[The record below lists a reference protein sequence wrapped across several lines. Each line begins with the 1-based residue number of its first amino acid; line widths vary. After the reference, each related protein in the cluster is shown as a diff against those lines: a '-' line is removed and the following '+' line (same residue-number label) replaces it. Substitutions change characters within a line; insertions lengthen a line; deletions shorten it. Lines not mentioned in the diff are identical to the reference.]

1 MYTPVDKRNA
11 ISIDAAR
18 EVIKESVAK
27 LPSKIETI
35 KASEANHRVIAEDVT
50 APNDL
55 PTFRRSGYDGF
66 ALIKSDLK
74 SFPTRLKV
82 VGDIPAG
89 ADFDRPIVSGEAV
102 RIMTGGYVPD
112 GADLVVMLETTK
124 MIDDDTVEISEIQKK
139 DNITQIGDYFKE
151 GDTLLAKDTEINPG
165 GISLLAAFD
174 VQEIKVYQQPKI
186 GIITTGSELLH
197 PGEAIKNGKIYNS
210 NGPLIKNL
218 CLENGAQVISYTQ
231 IKDDPQLLKEAVTDL
246 QGKCDVIITDGGVS
260 VGDFDIIADLAKS
273 ADQLLFNKLEMRPGS
288 VTTAFVDKGTMY
300 FGLSGNPGACFTGFY
315 LYVEYALRLM
325 QKQASRL
332 IECQGTL
339 NAEYTK
345 TNMYDRILRGKY
357 HIDKDQIEIGR
368 VGGDASGNLNN
379 LQRATCMF
387 EIPRG
392 DSITPK
398 GSVLRTWLLP
408 FK

>member
-1 MYTPVDKRNA
+1 MYKPVDQRNA
-11 ISIDAAR
+11 ISIDEAR
-18 EVIKESVAK
+18 KVIVDNIESVSLKTEKVPA
-27 LPSKIETI
+27 SK
-35 KASEANHRVIAEDVT
+35 ANHRIIAEDIK
-50 APNDL
+50 APHDF

-66 ALIKSDLK
+66 AMLQSDLK
-74 SFPTRLKV
+74 NLPANLKV

-89 ADFDRPIVSGEAV
+89 ADFDRPLVSGEAV

-112 GADLVVMLETTK
+112 GADIVVMLETTR
-124 MIDDDTVEISEIQKK
+124 MIDKDTVQITEIQKK
-139 DNITQIGDYFKE
+139 DNITQIGDYFKK
-151 GDTLLAKDTEINPG
+151 DDLLLAKDTEINPG
-165 GISLLAAFD
+165 GISLLSAFD
-174 VQEIKVYQQPKI
+174 VQEISVYKKPTI
-186 GIITTGSELLH
+186 GIITTGSELLN
-197 PGEAIKNGKIYNS
+197 PGEKIVNGKIFNS
-210 NGPLIKNL
+210 NGPMIREL
-218 CLENGAQVISYTQ
+218 CKENGADVISYTQ
-231 IKDDPQLLKEAVTDL
+231 IKDDPKALKQAVNDIL
-246 QGKCDVIITDGGVS
+246 GKCDVIITDGGVS

-273 ADQLLFNKLEMRPGS
+273 SEKLLFNKLEMRPGS
-288 VTTAFVDKGTMY
+288 VTTAFIYDNTLF

-325 QKQASRL
+325 QHQASRC
-332 IECQGTL
+332 IECTGTL
-339 NAEYTK
+339 NSEYTK

-357 HIDKDQIEIGR
+357 IFNGDHIEISR

-392 DSITPK
+392 KSITPK

>member
-1 MYTPVDKRNA
+1 MYKPVDNRNA
-11 ISIDAAR
+11 ISIDEARKVIVDNIDSVKLTTEKIAA
-18 EVIKESVAK
+18 I
-27 LPSKIETI
+27 T
-35 KASEANHRVIAEDVT
+35 ANHRIIAEDVT
-50 APNDL
+50 APHDF

-66 ALIKSDLK
+66 AMLQSDLTNL
-74 SFPTRLKV
+74 PADLKV

-89 ADFDRPIVSGEAV
+89 ADFDRPLVSGEAV

-112 GADLVVMLETTK
+112 GADIVVMLETTR
-124 MIDDDTVEISEIQKK
+124 MIDKDTVQITEIQKK
-139 DNITQIGDYFKE
+139 DNITQIGDYFKK

-165 GISLLAAFD
+165 GISLLSAFD
-174 VQEIKVYQQPKI
+174 VQEISVYKKPTI
-186 GIITTGSELLH
+186 GIITTGSELLN
-197 PGEAIKNGKIYNS
+197 PGEKIVNGKIFNS
-210 NGPLIKNL
+210 NGPMIRDL
-218 CLENGAQVISYTQ
+218 CKENGADVISYTQ
-231 IKDDPQLLKEAVTDL
+231 IKDDPAALKSAVNDLL
-246 QGKCDVIITDGGVS
+246 GKCDVIITDGGVS

-273 ADQLLFNKLEMRPGS
+273 SEKLLFNKLEMRPGS
-288 VTTAFVDKGTMY
+288 VTTTFIYDGTLF

-325 QKQASRL
+325 QHQVSRC
-332 IECQGTL
+332 IECTGTL

-345 TNMYDRILRGKY
+345 TNMYDRILRGQYKFVGD
-357 HIDKDQIEIGR
+357 HIEIGR

-392 DSITPK
+392 KSITPK
-398 GSVLRTWLLP
+398 ESELRTWLLP

>member
-18 EVIKESVAK
+18 KLIKENVSSLNLAT
-27 LPSKIETI
+27 EEI
-35 KASEANHRVIAEDVT
+35 KPEDAAHRIIAENVT

-66 ALIKSDLK
+66 ALIKSDLT

-89 ADFDRPIVSGEAV
+89 ADFDRPLVSGEAV

-124 MIDDDTVEISEIQKK
+124 MIDDDTVEISEIQHK
-139 DNITQIGDYFKE
+139 DNITQIGDYFKK
-151 GDTLLAKDTEINPG
+151 GDTLLAKDTEVNPG
-165 GISLLAAFD
+165 GISLLSAFD
-174 VQEIKVYQQPKI
+174 VEKIKVYQKPKI

-197 PGEAIKNGKIYNS
+197 PGEPIKNGKIYNS
-210 NGPLIKNL
+210 NGPLIKAL
-218 CLENGAQVISYTQ
+218 CIENGADVISYTQ
-231 IKDDPQLLKEAVTDL
+231 IKDDPNLLKKAVEDL

-260 VGDFDIIADLAKS
+260 VGDFDIIADLAKAS
-273 ADQLLFNKLEMRPGS
+273 DKLLFNKLEMRPGS
-288 VTTAFVDKGTMY
+288 VTTAFINQGTIY
-300 FGLSGNPGACFTGFY
+300 FGLSGNPGACYTGFY

-325 QKQASRL
+325 QKQTSRCL
-332 IECQGTL
+332 ECFGTL
-339 NAEYTK
+339 NEEYTK

-357 HIDKDQIEIGR
+357 RIDKDHIEIGR

-379 LQRATCMF
+379 LQRATCLF

-392 DSITPK
+392 KSITPK
-398 GSVLRTWLLP
+398 GSILRTWLLP